1 VNVKAIYLLRML
13 LLRNIAS
20 RSWGQYQLNGNRFS
34 KYLAAKKIVEAVS
47 RFFKYGQLA
56 QQGQQDTSLSTE
68 PKKVTV
74 RLKRGSWEI
83 EITSAEDRLQQAVES
98 VLAGMASKET
108 MLVESQEAE
117 QDQRR
122 FETCRGVI
130 LTMWKEGWFASPRAL
145 SEVHEEMS
153 RRGYHYDRTAVSHTL
168 VDLVREGSLF
178 RDGSMRNYRY
188 VQKHPFKA
196 QQA

>member
-1 VNVKAIYLLRML
+1 MEQVIQVPVEEGVAVTSSN
-13 LLRNIAS
+13 
-20 RSWGQYQLNGNRFS
+20 NGNLTNRRN
-34 KYLAAKKIVEAVS
+34 KI
-47 RFFKYGQLA
+47 QL
-56 QQGQQDTSLSTE
+56 SETE
-68 PKKVTV
+68 RPPKVTV

-83 EITSAEDRLQQAVES
+83 EITAQEDRVQQAVES
-98 VLAGMASKET
+98 VLAGMASKEQA
-108 MLVESQEAE
+108 LVQSQETE
-117 QDQRR
+117 PDERR

-130 LTMWKEGWFASPRAL
+130 ITMWKEGWFASPRAL

-153 RRGYHYDRTAVSHTL
+153 RRGYHYDRTAVSHAL

-188 VQKHPFKA
+188 VQKYPFKG

>member
-1 VNVKAIYLLRML
+1 M
-13 LLRNIAS
+13 S
-20 RSWGQYQLNGNRFS
+20 S
-34 KYLAAKKIVEAVS
+34 
-47 RFFKYGQLA
+47 
-56 QQGQQDTSLSTE
+56 E

-74 RLKRGSWEI
+74 RLKRGAWEV

-98 VLAGMASKET
+98 VLAGMASKEP
-108 MLVESQEAE
+108 MLIESQAP
-117 QDQRR
+117 DSNDRKG
-122 FETCRGVI
+122 ETARSVI
-130 LTMWKEGWFASPRAL
+130 TTMWKEGWFATPKAL

-188 VQKHPFKA
+188 VQKYPFKG
-196 QQA
+196 QT